1 MGLIGSPA
9 PVRRSELVALLSLGT
24 DLGFGQPMEHV
35 IRQCLIALRLAD
47 FLEMGQE
54 ERVVLYYSGLLAWV
68 GCHTDAYE
76 QAKWFGDDIR
86 LRSDMLV
93 SDYSSK
99 TDMVA
104 FAAKY
109 IGGNGRPLIHRAKI
123 GIEFLGAG
131 RRDFDAIAMNH
142 YLATDQLAA
151 SLGLGEDVRAS
162 LRESYERWDGRG
174 AFGLKGEQISRAS
187 RIVNLADVVE
197 VFERTQ
203 GVERALAVARER
215 RGKQFD
221 PAIVDLFCREFE
233 PVFAGLSELETWAAV
248 IDAEPALGK
257 ELSDEEFD
265 DACEAI
271 ADFADLKSP
280 GTIGHSRAV
289 ATLCVEGARIL
300 GLAEADVSQL
310 RRAALLHDLGR
321 LGVSNSIWDKR
332 GSLNQAEMERVR
344 LHPYLT
350 ERMLSFSPA
359 LEPLGAIA
367 IQHHERLDGSGYPN
381 GLTGDAISFPGRIL
395 AAADFYH
402 AKTEMRPHREA
413 APPDEAAAVLKQETS
428 AGKFDPEA
436 SAAVLQAAGHAFA
449 VQNSQPQQALAGL
462 TAREIEVLR
471 LLVRGLSNREI
482 AERLVI
488 SRKTASNHI
497 EHIYAKSGATNRAR
511 ASLFALK
518 HGLMSDL

>member
-1 MGLIGSPA
+1 METNGRTA
-9 PVRRSELVALLSLGT
+9 PVRLSELVALLSLGT

-47 FLEMGQE
+47 FLEMGEE

-93 SDYSSK
+93 TDYSSK
-99 TDMVA
+99 KDMVA
-104 FAAKY
+104 FGAKY
-109 IGGNGRPLIHRAKI
+109 IGGNGRPLIHRAKV
-123 GIEFLGAG
+123 GIQFLGAG

-142 YLATDQLAA
+142 YLATDQLTER
-151 SLGLGEDVRAS
+151 LGLGEDVRSS
-162 LRESYERWDGRG
+162 LRESYERWDGTG

-197 VFERTQ
+197 VFERTE

-215 RGKQFD
+215 RGSQFD
-221 PAIVDLFCREFE
+221 PAIVELVCREFE
-233 PVFAGLSELETWAAV
+233 AVFAGLGELETWGAV
-248 IDAEPALGK
+248 IDAEPALGG

-280 GTIGHSRAV
+280 ATIGHSRAV
-289 ATLCVEGARIL
+289 AELCVGAARTM
-300 GLAEADVSQL
+300 GLSELDVAQL

-321 LGVSNSIWDKR
+321 LGVSNAIWDKR
-332 GSLNQAEMERVR
+332 GVLNHGEMERVR

-367 IQHHERLDGSGYPN
+367 VQHHERLDGSGYPR
-381 GLTGDAISFPGRIL
+381 GIAGDAIGIPGRIL

-402 AKTEMRPHREA
+402 AKLEMRPHRQA
-413 APPDEAAAVLKQETS
+413 ISPDEAAAVLKGETD
-428 AGKFDPEA
+428 AGRFDEAA
-436 SAAVLQAAGHAFA
+436 SAAVLQAAGHAVA
-449 VQNSQPQQALAGL
+449 VQKPRNSQALAGL

-471 LLVRGLSNREI
+471 LLVRGHSNREI

-488 SRKTASNHI
+488 SKKTASNHI
-497 EHIYAKSGATNRAR
+497 EHIYAKSGATNRAQ

-518 HGLMSDL
+518 HGLMSDI